1 MNPATA
7 LSRAVFK
14 EEHRIYRESVRRYL
28 ENEVAPHYEAWE
40 RAGEAPRSFWHDAGA
55 AGLLCPDVPEEYGG
69 PGGDYLFNAVVL
81 EEITRIG
88 ATGLLGVSVHSDI
101 VVPYFLA
108 YGSEE
113 QKAHWLPKM
122 VSGEAVAA
130 IGMTEPG
137 GGTDVQAIRTTARRD
152 GNEYVIDGQ
161 KTFIS
166 NGHTAD
172 FVLLAAKTDPTQKA
186 KGISLLIVEA
196 EREGFTHGRQLEK
209 VGQHAADT
217 AELFFESVRVP
228 TANCIGE
235 EGKGFAYMMEKLPQ
249 ERLAIA
255 VIAAAQAEAALQWT
269 IDYVKDRKAFGRAV
283 FEFQNTRFKLA
294 EMATEIQVGRVF
306 VDRCLELHLNKK
318 LDVPTAAM
326 LKYWGTDLQC
336 KVLDECV
343 QLHGGYGYMWEYPV
357 ARAWADARVQRIYAG
372 TNEIMKEII
381 ARSLT

>member
-1 MNPATA
+1 MMNPATA
-7 LSRAVFK
+7 ISRAIFQ
-14 EEHRIYRESVRRYL
+14 EEHRIFRDSVRRFL
-28 ENEVAPHYEAWE
+28 ESAVVPHYESWE
-40 RAGEAPRSFWHDAGA
+40 REGEIPRSFWLEAGG
-55 AGLLCPDVPEEYGG
+55 AGLLCPNVPEEYGG
-69 PGGDYLFNAVVL
+69 PGGDFLFNAVVL
-81 EEITRIG
+81 EEIARIG
-88 ATGLLGVSVHSDI
+88 AMGLGGLSVHSDI

-130 IGMTEPG
+130 IGMTEPS

-172 FVLLAAKTDPTQKA
+172 FILLAAKTDPTQKA

-196 EREGFTHGRQLEK
+196 DREGFAHGQQLDK
-209 VGQHAADT
+209 IGQHAADT
-217 AELFFESVRVP
+217 AELFFQSVRVP
-228 TANCIGE
+228 TTNCIGE

-255 VIAAAQAEAALQWT
+255 MVAAAQTEAALQWT
-269 IDYVKDRKAFGRAV
+269 IDYVKERQAFGRAV

-294 EMATEIQVGRVF
+294 EMASDVTLCRVF
-306 VDRCLELHLNKK
+306 LDTCMKAHLSGD

-326 LKYWGTDLQC
+326 AKLWATDMAC
-336 KVLDECV
+336 RVIDECV
-343 QLHGGYGYMWEYPV
+343 QLHGGYGYMREYPI
-357 ARAWADARVQRIYAG
+357 ARAWADARVQRIYGG
-372 TNEIMKEII
+372 TNEIMKELV
-381 ARSLT
+381 ARSL

>member
-1 MNPATA
+1 MNPVTA
-7 LSRAVFK
+7 ISRAIFK

-28 ENEVAPHYEAWE
+28 EREIVPHYEKWE
-40 RAGEAPRSFWHDAGA
+40 REGEVPRSFWHDAGG
-55 AGLLCPDVPEEYGG
+55 AGLLCPMVPEEYGG
-69 PGGDYLFNAVVL
+69 PGGDYLFNAVIL
-81 EEITRIG
+81 EEFVRIG
-88 ATGLLGVSVHSDI
+88 ATGLLGLSVHNDI
-101 VVPYFLA
+101 VVPYLVD

-130 IGMTEPG
+130 IGMTEPS
-137 GGTDVQAIRTTARRD
+137 GGTDIQAIRTTARRD

-172 FVLLAAKTDPTQKA
+172 FVLLAAKTDPSQKA
-186 KGISLLIVEA
+186 KGISLLIVESDRQGYA
-196 EREGFTHGRQLEK
+196 RGRQLEK

-217 AELFFESVRVP
+217 AELFFESLRIP
-228 TANCIGE
+228 ITNCIGE

-255 VIAAAQAEAALQWT
+255 VVAAAQAETALQWT
-269 IDYVKDRKAFGRAV
+269 IDYVKERQAFGRAV

-294 EMATEIQVGRVF
+294 EMAADTTLGRLF
-306 VDRCLELHLNKK
+306 LDTCMEAHLTGD

-326 LKYWGTDLQC
+326 AKFWATDMAC
-336 KVLDECV
+336 RVIDECV
-343 QLHGGYGYMWEYPV
+343 QLHGGYGYMREFPI
-357 ARAWADARVQRIYAG
+357 ARAWVDARVQRIYGG
-372 TNEIMKEII
+372 TNEIMKELV
-381 ARSLT
+381 ARSL